1 MGPVHV
7 NIHGQ
12 VQFQKGCVGRL
23 QDLLRIFQQL
33 LGEFGIELV
42 NV

>member
-7 NIHGQ
+7 DIHGQ
-12 VQFQKGCVGRL
+12 VQLQEGSVGRFK
-23 QDLLRIFQQL
+23 DLLRIFQQL
-33 LGEFGIELV
+33 LGEFGIEPV